1 MYSTRSHIYEIV
13 QKYKLRRNFR
23 DEMNC
28 FHLRSSAAGDRTS
41 WHLKKSH
48 GQGQICPTDT
58 LKACVADELSAEID
72 GKNITFWFL

>member
-48 GQGQICPTDT
+48 AQGQICPTDT
-58 LKACVADELSAEID
+58 LKACVADELSAEMD
-72 GKNITFWFL
+72 RKKHNILFL